1 MTMERGLSFG
11 SRGPQSDFAR
21 LCWRVRI
28 QNNNHQRHATTQGV
42 SHAAVKHPARF
53 RGLRAPH
60 ALYCAHQPNSAVKP
74 TPTSSACGCPP
85 CFALRRGLPRALG
98 VKGNLMAIR
107 FLTILLSTF
116 FLTSFVHAQEHV
128 VVRSDWKKFFSD
140 LQAEGAIVIAD
151 ERQAEH
157 ALLVFGQERAAKRY
171 SPASTFKLPHTLF
184 ALDAGAVRDEFQVFR
199 WDGVK
204 RSFAGHNQ
212 DQDLR
217 SAMRNS
223 AVWVYELFAK
233 EIGEDKARRYLKQID
248 YGNADPSTIKGDYW
262 IDGNLEISAHE
273 QISFLRKLYRNQLPF
288 QVEHQRLVKDL
299 MITEAGRNWI
309 LRAKTGWEGRFGWW
323 VGWVEWP
330 TGPVFFALNIDTPN
344 RTDDLFKREAIAR
357 AILRSIDALPPN

>member
-1 MTMERGLSFG
+1 MITEAGRN
-11 SRGPQSDFAR
+11 
-21 LCWRVRI
+21 WI
-28 QNNNHQRHATTQGV
+28 
-42 SHAAVKHPARF
+42 
-53 RGLRAPH
+53 LRAKTGWEGRFGWWIGW
-60 ALYCAHQPNSAVKP
+60 VEWP
-74 TPTSSACGCPP
+74 TGPVF
-85 CFALRRGLPRALG
+85 FALNIDTPNRTDDLFKRGNRAGNPSLYRRVAAQLINPADAFGAADFDVRRQRKLN
-98 VKGNLMAIR
+98 GNPIPHHTAIY
-107 FLTILLSTF
+107 F

-204 RSFAGHNQ
+204 RGFAGHNQ

-233 EIGEDKARRYLKQID
+233 EIGEDNARRYLKQID
-248 YGNADPSTIKGDYW
+248 YGNAD
-262 IDGNLEISAHE
+262 
-273 QISFLRKLYRNQLPF
+273 LRQ
-288 QVEHQRLVKDL
+288 
-299 MITEAGRNWI
+299 
-309 LRAKTGWEGRFGWW
+309 LRAITG
-323 VGWVEWP
+323 
-330 TGPVFFALNIDTPN
+330 
-344 RTDDLFKREAIAR
+344 
-357 AILRSIDALPPN
+357 

>member
-1 MTMERGLSFG
+1 
-11 SRGPQSDFAR
+11 
-21 LCWRVRI
+21 
-28 QNNNHQRHATTQGV
+28 
-42 SHAAVKHPARF
+42 
-53 RGLRAPH
+53 
-60 ALYCAHQPNSAVKP
+60 
-74 TPTSSACGCPP
+74 
-85 CFALRRGLPRALG
+85 
-98 VKGNLMAIR
+98 MAIR

-128 VVRSDWKKFFSD
+128 LERSDWKKFFSD
-140 LQAEGAIVIAD
+140 LRAEGAIVIAD

-184 ALDAGAVRDEFQVFR
+184 ALDADAVRDEFQVFR

-288 QVEHQRLVKDL
+288 QVEHQRLVKYL

-323 VGWVEWP
+323 IGWVEWP